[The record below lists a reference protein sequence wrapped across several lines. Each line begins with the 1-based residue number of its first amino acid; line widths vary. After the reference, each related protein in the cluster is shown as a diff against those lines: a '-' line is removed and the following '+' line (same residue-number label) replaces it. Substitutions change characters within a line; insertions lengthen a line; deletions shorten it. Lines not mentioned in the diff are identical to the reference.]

1 MFNDNDR
8 GQVGIGTL
16 IVFIAMVLVAA
27 IAAGVLINT
36 AGMLQSQAEATG
48 EESSAQVVDRVQV
61 SSVTGS
67 AIIQQDDDGDGGFTL
82 ASGETEGEEISLIE
96 LTVLRSPGADDID
109 LTNAIIEV
117 FANGE
122 SDTLTFVGDGSDNVI
137 DESDDIR
144 DDTDDLT
151 DDGLYTEDQG
161 STFGIQDIQNAD
173 DGALSDT
180 SERAKLFFFLDN
192 IDGEDSPEDS
202 EARLATG
209 ETISI
214 TVTTASGGTAFVE
227 KRAPSSLDPG
237 DTYRL

>member
-1 MFNDNDR
+1 MFNNNDR

-36 AGMLQSQAEATG
+36 AGLLQSQAEATG

-67 AIIQQDDDGDGGFTL
+67 AIIQTDGDGETGTNPTL
-82 ASGETEGEEISLIE
+82 ADDQGEDISLIE

-122 SDTLTFVGDGSDNVI
+122 SDTLTFVGDDGENVI
-137 DESDDIR
+137 ESSKDIR
-144 DDTDDLT
+144 EDGVDMDTDET
-151 DDGLYTEDQG
+151 YTENDA
-161 STFGIQDIQNAD
+161 STFGIQNIQDAG

-180 SERAKLFFFLDN
+180 SDRARLFFFLDN
-192 IDGEDSPEDS
+192 IDGGDDGEDS
-202 EARLATG
+202 EARLGTG
-209 ETISI
+209 DTISI

-227 KRAPSSLDPG
+227 KRAPSSLEQG

>member
-36 AGMLQSQAEATG
+36 AGLLQSQAEATG

-67 AIIQQDDDGDGGFTL
+67 AITLEQSQGDDGTDYQVDDDDGDD
-82 ASGETEGEEISLIE
+82 ISLIE

-122 SDTLTFVGDGSDNVI
+122 SDTLTFVGDEGDNVI
-137 DESDDIR
+137 ESGVDIR
-144 DDTDDLT
+144 EDTDL
-151 DDGLYTEDQG
+151 DDPQRYPAED
-161 STFGIQDIQNAD
+161 SSDFGIQDIQDAN

-180 SERAKLFFFLDN
+180 SDRATLFFFLDQ
-192 IDGEDSPEDS
+192 IDEDD
-202 EARLATG
+202 ARLGTG
-209 ETISI
+209 DTISI

-227 KRAPSSLDPG
+227 KRAPSSLDAG

>member
-1 MFNDNDR
+1 MFNDDDR

-36 AGMLQSQAEATG
+36 AGLLQSQAEATG

-67 AIIQQDDDGDGGFTL
+67 AIVQDDDTDPQT
-82 ASGETEGEEISLIE
+82 SDSDNEQISLIE

-109 LTNAIIEV
+109 LTNGIIEV
-117 FANGE
+117 FAEGE
-122 SDTLTFVGDGSDNVI
+122 SDTLTFAGSEGDDVI
-137 DESDDIR
+137 DDSDDDIR
-144 DDTDDLT
+144 DP
-151 DDGLYTEDQG
+151 DGDIDSGEYPAFEE
-161 STFGIQDIQNAD
+161 SEFGIVDIQEAG

-180 SERAKLFFFLDN
+180 SDRASLFFFLNN
-192 IDGEDSPEDS
+192 IDDNAKLG
-202 EARLATG
+202 TG
-209 ETISI
+209 DTISI

-227 KRAPSSLDPG
+227 KRAPSSIDNG

>member
-61 SSVTGS
+61 SSVSGS
-67 AIIQQDDDGDGGFTL
+67 TVTFDTSTNLEGDDD
-82 ASGETEGEEISLIE
+82 EEISLIE
-96 LTVLRSPGADDID
+96 MTVFRSPGADDID
-109 LTNAIIEV
+109 LTNVIIET

-122 SDTLTFVGDGSDNVI
+122 SATLTFTGDDGDIVSDDGSL
-137 DESDDIR
+137 R
-144 DDTDDLT
+144 DDWNDAAEYPEEGDD
-151 DDGLYTEDQG
+151 E
-161 STFGIQDIQNAD
+161 FGIQHILGEDEGTLAD
-173 DGALSDT
+173 SSD
-180 SERAKLFFFLDN
+180 RASLFFMLESFDAELD
-192 IDGEDSPEDS
+192 
-202 EARLATG
+202 TG
-209 ETISI
+209 DTVSI

-227 KRAPSSLDPG
+227 KRAPSSLED
-237 DTYRL
+237 DQTYRL

>member
-1 MFNDNDR
+1 MFNNNDR

-36 AGMLQSQAEATG
+36 AGLLQSQAEATG

-67 AIIQQDDDGDGGFTL
+67 AIEQTEDEQTADDDGDEL
-82 ASGETEGEEISLIE
+82 SLIE

-117 FANGE
+117 FAEGE
-122 SDTLTFVGDGSDNVI
+122 SDTLTFAGSEGSDVI
-137 DESDDIR
+137 DNLEEDDIR
-144 DDTDDLT
+144 NPGGDIES
-151 DDGLYTEDQG
+151 GAYPSEGG
-161 STFGIQDIQNAD
+161 SEFGIVDIQEAN

-180 SERAKLFFFLDN
+180 SDRASLFFFLNN
-192 IDGEDSPEDS
+192 IDDDAKLG
-202 EARLATG
+202 TG
-209 ETISI
+209 DTISI

-227 KRAPSSLDPG
+227 KRAPSSIDGG
-237 DTYRL
+237 DTFRL

>member
-36 AGMLQSQAEATG
+36 AGLLQSQAEATG

-67 AIIQQDDDGDGGFTL
+67 AIVQDDDTPATSD
-82 ASGETEGEEISLIE
+82 SDNEQISLIE

-109 LTNAIIEV
+109 LTNGIIEV
-117 FANGE
+117 FAEGE
-122 SDTLTFVGDGSDNVI
+122 SDTLTFAGSEGDDVI
-137 DESDDIR
+137 DDSDDDIR
-144 DDTDDLT
+144 DP
-151 DDGLYTEDQG
+151 DGSISSGEYPAFEE
-161 STFGIQDIQNAD
+161 SEFGIVDIQEAG

-180 SERAKLFFFLDN
+180 SDRASLFFFLNN
-192 IDGEDSPEDS
+192 IDDNAKLG
-202 EARLATG
+202 TG
-209 ETISI
+209 DTISI
-214 TVTTASGGTAFVE
+214 TITTASGGTAFVE
-227 KRAPSSLDPG
+227 KRAPSSIDNG

>member
-36 AGMLQSQAEATG
+36 AGLLQSQAEATG
-48 EESSAQVVDRVQV
+48 EESSAQVVDRVQI
-61 SSVTGS
+61 STVTGS
-67 AIIQQDDDGDGGFTL
+67 TIYQEDDDVNLEEGDD
-82 ASGETEGEEISLIE
+82 ISLIE
-96 LTVLRSPGADDID
+96 LTAFRSPGADDID

-122 SDTLTFVGDGSDNVI
+122 SDTLTFVGDDGDAVIASD
-137 DESDDIR
+137 EDIR
-144 DDTDDLT
+144 DVDNDIDGLKNEDDEEEAKYTERGESNFAIQNIQDAGDGSLT
-151 DDGLYTEDQG
+151 DT
-161 STFGIQDIQNAD
+161 
-173 DGALSDT
+173 SD
-180 SERAKLFFFLDN
+180 RANLFFFLNN
-192 IDGEDSPEDS
+192 IDDEGGDDSD
-202 EARLATG
+202 AVLGTG
-209 ETISI
+209 DTISI

-237 DTYRL
+237 ETYRL